1 MSRREPEAG
10 GDVAGVASGDRTN
23 EAPGS
28 SALSRRTFLT
38 ASASATG
45 GLLLAF
51 SFGCKEKKPSAPAV
65 TAPTEP
71 VPAAPAGPAAELNA
85 WIRIDPDDTVTL
97 RISESEMGQGILTA
111 MSMILAEELDADWSK
126 VRAEHAPADSA
137 RYGRQGTGGSSSIRQ
152 GWEPMKQAGAKARAM
167 LIAAAAERLGVPA
180 AELTTEPSVI
190 VHAATGKRVRYGEV
204 AAAAAGKPPPDSP
217 QLKDPS
223 KYRLVGKSTP
233 RLDTPAKV
241 TGAAMFGLDV
251 RLPGQRYA
259 MIARPPTLGGSV
271 KSFDDKKALAV
282 PGVLRVLQLPF
293 GLAVIASNTWAAQQG
308 RAALAVEWTPGPHA
322 ELSTAGI
329 SAALAAALAPKASVP
344 SSEAHQTGKAAAE
357 LARAKK
363 KVTAAYEVPYLA
375 HATMEP
381 LNCTVHVTGGGCKI
395 WTGTQGPTGAQ
406 KAAATVLSIPPEK
419 VEVTT
424 AFLGGGFGRRSQSE
438 FISEAVQVAKQ
449 LDEPVQVVWT
459 RQDDMR
465 AGYYR
470 PASLAMI
477 EAGLDAEG
485 WPTSWVQRIAS
496 PSILEK
502 LGPMKNGVDDT
513 AVEGVVDLP
522 YALAALRVTYANP
535 SLPLSTWFWRS
546 VGSSQN
552 AWMVESFLDEVARAG
567 GKDPFELRK
576 KLLAGKPRHLA
587 VLEKVAA
594 AAKWGEPAAAGRARG
609 IAMHESFGSFVAQVA
624 EVSIDR
630 GAPKVH
636 KVWCA
641 IDAGRIVN
649 PNTVIAQMESGII
662 YGLSAA
668 LHGKIEVAGG
678 AITTGSFAD
687 YPVVRMPDSPEIEVI
702 LVESKEDPGGIGEPA
717 TPVIAPAV
725 CNALYALT
733 GKPVRTL
740 PIKTVA

>member
-1 MSRREPEAG
+1 MSE
-10 GDVAGVASGDRTN
+10 
-23 EAPGS
+23 
-28 SALSRRTFLT
+28 LSRRAFLT

-45 GLLLAF
+45 GLLIAF
-51 SFGCKEKKPSAPAV
+51 SLGCKEKKPSAPAAEPAAAA
-65 TAPTEP
+65 APP
-71 VPAAPAGPAAELNA
+71 APAGPAAELNA

-126 VRAEHAPADSA
+126 VRAEHAPADFA

-152 GWEPMKQAGAKARAM
+152 GWEPMKLAGARARAM
-167 LIAAAAERLGVPA
+167 MLAAAAEKLGVPA

-190 VHAATGKRVRYGEV
+190 VHAASGKRVRYGEV
-204 AAAAAGKPPPDSP
+204 AAAAASQPPPEQP
-217 QLKDPS
+217 ALKDPGR
-223 KYRLVGKSTP
+223 YRLVGKATP

-241 TGAAMFGLDV
+241 TGAAVFGLDV
-251 RLPGQRYA
+251 RLPDLCFA
-259 MIARPPTLGGSV
+259 MVARPPTLGGSV

-282 PGVLRVLQLPF
+282 PGVLRVLQVPF

-308 RAALAVEWTPGPHA
+308 RAALTVEWAPGPHA
-322 ELSTAGI
+322 TLSSAGI
-329 SAALAAALAPKASVP
+329 SEALAAALRP
-344 SSEAHQTGKAAAE
+344 SKPTVESKEAKIEGREGAAAMAA
-357 LARAKK
+357 LAKAKRR
-363 KVTAAYEVPYLA
+363 VSAAYEVPYLA
-375 HATMEP
+375 HAAMEP

-406 KAAATVLSIPPEK
+406 KAAAEVLGIPVEK

-438 FISEAVQVAKQ
+438 FIAEAVHVAKQ
-449 LDEPVQVVWT
+449 LEHPVQVVWT
-459 RQDDMR
+459 RQDDLR

-470 PASLAMI
+470 PASLALI

-502 LGPMKNGVDDT
+502 MGRLENGVDDT
-513 AVEGVVDLP
+513 AVEGVVNLP
-522 YALAALRVTYANP
+522 YALAGLRVTYANP
-535 SLPLSTWFWRS
+535 KLPLSTWFWRS

-552 AWMVESFLDEVARAG
+552 AWMVESFLDELARAG
-567 GKDPFELRK
+567 GKDPLELRR
-576 KLLAGKPRHLA
+576 KLLAGKPRHLG

-594 AAKWGEPAAAGRARG
+594 AAKWGAPVAEGRALG
-609 IAMHESFGSFVAQVA
+609 LAVHESFGSFVAQVA
-624 EVSIDR
+624 EVSLLR
-630 GAPKVH
+630 GAPRVH

-641 IDAGRIVN
+641 VDAGRIVN
-649 PNTVIAQMESGII
+649 PNTVAAQMESGIL

-668 LHGKIEVAGG
+668 LYGKIEVEAG
-678 AITTGSFAD
+678 AITTGSFND
-687 YPVVRMPDSPEIEVI
+687 YPVVRMTESPEIEI
-702 LVESKEDPGGIGEPA
+702 LLVDSKEEPGGIGEPA

-725 CNALYALT
+725 CNALLALT
-733 GKPVRTL
+733 GEPIRTL
-740 PIKTVA
+740 PIRTRA

>member
-1 MSRREPEAG
+1 M
-10 GDVAGVASGDRTN
+10 
-23 EAPGS
+23 
-28 SALSRRTFLT
+28 SALSRRMFLT

-51 SFGCKEKKPSAPAV
+51 SFGCKEKKPSGAPV
-65 TAPTEP
+65 STPTEP
-71 VPAAPAGPAAELNA
+71 GPTPAAPTGPAAELNA

-126 VRAEHAPADSA
+126 VRAEHAPADFA

-167 LIAAAAERLGVPA
+167 LIAAAADKLGVPA
-180 AELTTEPSVI
+180 GELTTEPSQV
-190 VHAATGKRVRYGEV
+190 VHAASGKRVRYGEV
-204 AAAAAGKPPPDSP
+204 AAAAASKPPPEKP
-217 QLKDPS
+217 ELKDPS

-233 RLDTPAKV
+233 RLDTPSKV

-251 RLPGQRYA
+251 RVPGQRYA

-271 KSFDDKKALAV
+271 KSFDDKPALAV
-282 PGVLRVLQLPF
+282 PGVLRVVQVPF
-293 GLAVIASNTWAAQQG
+293 GLAVIASNTWAAQKG
-308 RAALAVEWTPGPHA
+308 REALRVEWTPGPHA
-322 ELSTAGI
+322 ALSSESI
-329 SAALAAALAPKASVP
+329 SATLAAALAPRSKVESK
-344 SSEAHQTGKAAAE
+344 EAHNAGKAAAE
-357 LARAKK
+357 LAKAKK
-363 KVTAAYEVPYLA
+363 KVSAAYEVPYLA
-375 HATMEP
+375 HAAMEP
-381 LNCTVHVTGGGCKI
+381 LNCTVHVTDGGCKL
-395 WTGTQGPTGAQ
+395 WVGTQGPTGAQ
-406 KAAATVLSIPPEK
+406 KAAAEALGIAPER

-438 FISEAVQVAKQ
+438 FIAEAVAVAKQ
-449 LDEPVQVVWT
+449 VGEPVQVVWT

-485 WPTSWVQRIAS
+485 WPTAWVQRISS

-502 LGPMKNGVDDT
+502 MGRMQNGVDDT
-513 AVEGVVDLP
+513 AIEGVVNLP
-522 YALAALRVTYANP
+522 YELAALRVTYANP

-576 KLLAGKPRHLA
+576 KLLANKPRHLA

-594 AAKWGEPAAAGRARG
+594 AAKWGEPVAAGRARG
-609 IAMHESFGSFVAQVA
+609 IAMHESFGAFVAQVA
-624 EVSIDR
+624 EVSIER
-630 GAPKVH
+630 GVPRVH

-641 IDAGRIVN
+641 VDAGRIVN

-668 LHGKIEVAGG
+668 LYGKVEVAGG
-678 AITTGSFAD
+678 AITTGSFGE
-687 YPVVRMPDSPEIEVI
+687 YPVVRMPDAPEMETI
-702 LVESKEDPGGIGEPA
+702 LVESKEDPGGIGEPS

-725 CNALYALT
+725 CNAIYALT

-740 PIKTVA
+740 PIRTVA